1 MLIARAPPPVQLG
14 GVEAIMPPSGEPP
27 PMSPAVS
34 VPSTCKSE
42 QNDSSVLLS
51 DTTNCVVVD
60 DTGDSTRSQHVV
72 VEGIALADFIGDPNE
87 HQISIKKNQVVIVV
101 K

>member
-1 MLIARAPPPVQLG
+1 
-14 GVEAIMPPSGEPP
+14 
-27 PMSPAVS
+27 
-34 VPSTCKSE
+34 
-42 QNDSSVLLS
+42 VLLS